1 MRLLFRFLSLLPL
14 PAIHRLGALAGA
26 LAYLGSPTYRRH
38 LRENMA
44 LALGER
50 EAGRWRWPAIAAAG
64 RMALEL
70 PRIWLKTLEEAVTLV
85 AEVDG
90 QDLVDAARASGKG
103 IVFLTPHLGCF
114 EITAQ
119 YLATQAPITVLY
131 RPPKQAW
138 LQEMIERGR
147 ARASLHLAP
156 ADLSGVRGL
165 LKALRKGEAIGLLP
179 DQAPK
184 VGEGRW
190 LPFFGRPAY
199 TMTLAARLSETGA
212 TVLLTWGERLPGG
225 AGYRIHFCE
234 PTAPIAGDLE
244 QRAAAINREVE
255 ALIRRCPGQYLWGYN
270 RYKRPKGVDAPP
282 AAEMADTAGGVAGN
296 AAGGTD

>member
-1 MRLLFRFLSLLPL
+1 MRFLFRLLSLLPL
-14 PAIHRLGALAGA
+14 PLVHFLGGLAGGA
-26 LAYLGSPTYRRH
+26 VYVTSPTYRRH
-38 LRENMA
+38 LRANMA

-50 EAGRWRWPAIAAAG
+50 EAERWRWAAVAAAG
-64 RMALEL
+64 RMSFEL
-70 PRIWLKTLEEAVTLV
+70 PRIWLKTIDQAVAQV
-85 AEVDG
+85 ADVVG
-90 QDLVDAARASGKG
+90 QELVDAARASGKG

-147 ARASLHLAP
+147 QRASLHLAP

-165 LKALRKGEAIGLLP
+165 LKALKRGEAIGLLP

-190 LPFFGRPAY
+190 LPFFGKPAY
-199 TMTLAARLSETGA
+199 TMTLAARLTETGA
-212 TVLLTWGERLPGG
+212 VVLLTWGERLPGG
-225 AGYRIHFCE
+225 AGYRIHFSE
-234 PTAPIAGDLE
+234 PTAAIDGDLE
-244 QRAAAINREVE
+244 TRAAAINREVE
-255 ALIRRCPGQYLWGYN
+255 ALIRQCPGQYLWGYN
-270 RYKRPKGVDAPP
+270 RYKRPKGVEAPP
-282 AAEMADTAGGVAGN
+282 ITAADPAASADS
-296 AAGGTD
+296 AAGAP

>member
-1 MRLLFRFLSLLPL
+1 
-14 PAIHRLGALAGA
+14 
-26 LAYLGSPTYRRH
+26 
-38 LRENMA
+38 MA

-50 EAGRWRWPAIAAAG
+50 EAERWRWPAVASAG

-70 PRIWLKTLEEAVTLV
+70 PRIWLRTLEEAVTMV

-90 QDLVDAARASGKG
+90 QELVDAARAEGKG
-103 IVFLTPHLGCF
+103 ILFVTPHLGCF

-131 RPPKQAW
+131 RPPRQAW

-147 ARASLHLAP
+147 RRASLHLAP

-165 LKALRKGEAIGLLP
+165 LKALKKGEAIGLLP

-184 VGEGRW
+184 MGEGRW

-212 TVLLTWGERLPGG
+212 AVLFTWGERLPGG
-225 AGYRIHFCE
+225 TGYRIHFSA
-234 PTAPIAGDLE
+234 PTVPLEGDLE

-270 RYKRPKGVDAPP
+270 RYKRPRGVEAPP
-282 AAEMADTAGGVAGN
+282 SASSAGN
-296 AAGGTD
+296 GAGAA

>member
-1 MRLLFRFLSLLPL
+1 MRLLFRLLSLLPL
-14 PAIHRLGALAGA
+14 PLIHRLGALAGA
-26 LAYLGSPTYRRH
+26 VAYLGSPTYRRH
-38 LRENMA
+38 LRANMA
-44 LALGER
+44 LALGEP
-50 EAGRWRWPAIAAAG
+50 AAARWRWAAVASAG

-70 PRIWLKTLEEAVTLV
+70 PRIWLRTLEEAVTMV
-85 AEVDG
+85 AEVEG
-90 QDLVDAARASGKG
+90 QELVDAARAAGKG
-103 IVFLTPHLGCF
+103 IVFVTPHLGCF

-131 RPPKQAW
+131 RPPRQAW

-147 ARASLHLAP
+147 RRASLHLAP

-165 LKALRKGEAIGLLP
+165 LKALKKGEAIGLLP

-184 VGEGRW
+184 MGEGRW

-212 TVLLTWGERLPGG
+212 TVLFTWGERLPGG
-225 AGYRIHFCE
+225 AGYRIHFSA
-234 PTAPIAGDLE
+234 PTAPLEGDLE

-255 ALIRRCPGQYLWGYN
+255 ALIRQCPGQYLWGYN

-282 AAEMADTAGGVAGN
+282 SAAE
-296 AAGGTD
+296 AANGPGAA

>member
-1 MRLLFRFLSLLPL
+1 MRIVFHCLALLPL
-14 PAIHRLGALAGA
+14 SLNHLLGALAGV
-26 LAYLGSPTYRRH
+26 LAYLASPTYRRH
-38 LRENMA
+38 LHENMA
-44 LALGER
+44 GALGEADAAR
-50 EAGRWRWPAIAAAG
+50 FRWAAVASAG
-64 RMALEL
+64 RMAFEL
-70 PRIWLKTLEEAVTLV
+70 PRIWLRTLEEAVTMV
-85 AEVDG
+85 ADVRG
-90 QDLVDAARASGKG
+90 QELVDAARAAGKG
-103 IVFLTPHLGCF
+103 IVFVTPHLGCF

-147 ARASLHLAP
+147 QRASLHLAP

-165 LKALRKGEAIGLLP
+165 LKALKKGEAIGLLP

-212 TVLLTWGERLPGG
+212 TVLFTWGERLPGG
-225 AGYRIHFCE
+225 AGYRIHFSA
-234 PTAPIAGDLE
+234 PTAPLEGDLE
-244 QRAAAINREVE
+244 SRAVAINRQVE
-255 ALIRRCPGQYLWGYN
+255 ALIRACPGQYLWGYN
-270 RYKRPKGVDAPP
+270 RYKQPKGVEAPPP
-282 AAEMADTAGGVAGN
+282 AAGTGN
-296 AAGGTD
+296 APGTA